1 LSEETFAY
9 QGQAENIEQE
19 VKERGKGTPPA
30 KPQDLQ
36 HLSYAVIRPALV
48 DVRSRRIAVT
58 LDLDELTR
66 PLDIRRRQ

>member
-1 LSEETFAY
+1 MRMWL
-9 QGQAENIEQE
+9 AEPTGVNMLDTLIL
-19 VKERGKGTPPA
+19 P
-30 KPQDLQ
+30 

-48 DVRSRRIAVT
+48 DVRSRRIPAT